1 MFVICDAANC
11 HLFSSD
17 DNGHL
22 YRSST
27 SINNFPRGFGEPVIA
42 LQDTVNKFALFEA
55 SCIYR
60 IGNQYMLIVEA
71 IGSDGHRYFRSWKA
85 SSLSGAWTALAN
97 TEANPFARANNV
109 QFANGAAWTKSISH
123 GELVR
128 TQTDQTLTVD
138 PCQPL
143 RFLYQGLD
151 PKAGGDYDA
160 LPYKLGLL
168 TQTNAVKC

>member
-1 MFVICDAANC
+1 
-11 HLFSSD
+11 
-17 DNGHL
+17 
-22 YRSST
+22 
-27 SINNFPRGFGEPVIA
+27 
-42 LQDTVNKFALFEA
+42 
-55 SCIYR
+55 
-60 IGNQYMLIVEA
+60 MLVVEA

-109 QFANGAAWTKSISH
+109 QFPNGAAWTKSISH

-160 LPYKLGLL
+160 LPYKLAPIAKASSYNHVETSCVFEEIFGFGGAFTEAAALQFAKL
-168 TQTNAVKC
+168 SPARQAEELRLYFEAETGASYTIEL

>member
-1 MFVICDAANC
+1 FP
-11 HLFSSD
+11 
-17 DNGHL
+17 NG
-22 YRSST
+22 T
-27 SINNFPRGFGEPVIA
+27 
-42 LQDTVNKFALFEA
+42 
-55 SCIYR
+55 
-60 IGNQYMLIVEA
+60 
-71 IGSDGHRYFRSWKA
+71 
-85 SSLSGAWTALAN
+85 
-97 TEANPFARANNV
+97 
-109 QFANGAAWTKSISH
+109 AWTKSISH